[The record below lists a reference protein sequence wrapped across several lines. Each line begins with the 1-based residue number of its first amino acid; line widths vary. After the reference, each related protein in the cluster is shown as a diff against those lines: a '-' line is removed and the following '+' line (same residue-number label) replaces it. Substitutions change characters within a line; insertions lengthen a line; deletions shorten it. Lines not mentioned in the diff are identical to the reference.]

1 MKAEFHLSSFCL
13 WKNGGMVSARFRVG
27 EIIARQECCKLM
39 LRERASVFLLPRFS
53 NGYREMA
60 NNPMRNLSRSSA
72 RQVFIV
78 KLWRSARKS
87 AWLGQVQHIP
97 SGQIVH
103 VRSAKELLAY
113 LRRQIEADAP
123 GASRGLK

>member
-1 MKAEFHLSSFCL
+1 
-13 WKNGGMVSARFRVG
+13 
-27 EIIARQECCKLM
+27 
-39 LRERASVFLLPRFS
+39 
-53 NGYREMA
+53 MA

-78 KLWRSARKS
+78 KLWRSARAKP

-103 VRSAKELLAY
+103 VRSAKELFAY
-113 LRRQIEADAP
+113 LRRQIETETSD
-123 GASRGLK
+123 GARGLR